1 MRLILAA
8 LAFSIATSATAQTLP
23 PLAGP
28 VPTTAVSPDIAHA
41 SHALAAI
48 WRPLT
53 GPSTEA
59 GLTAACS
66 GAVEDMRALDSAMPD
81 ELSADTL
88 AGLHP
93 AHGIV
98 FVPAA
103 DDPSDIFIF
112 PSADLTWL
120 GSGLGKLV
128 TANEGTGELTL
139 RDAQQHPVLI
149 TLGHVAGHA
158 MMRLTVPTGSPV
170 TYVGCAGTVN

>member
-1 MRLILAA
+1 MRLILA
-8 LAFSIATSATAQTLP
+8 LTFSIATGAAAQTIPSLT
-23 PLAGP
+23 GP
-28 VPTTAVSPDIAHA
+28 APGVHVAPEVAHA

-53 GPSTEA
+53 GPATEA

-81 ELSADTL
+81 ELSAASL

-112 PSADLTWL
+112 PSADLTWMA
-120 GSGLGKLV
+120 SGLGKLD
-128 TANEGTGELTL
+128 TANDGTGEVALH
-139 RDAQQHPVLI
+139 DAQQHSLAIVL
-149 TLGHVAGHA
+149 GRAAGHS
-158 MMRLTVPTGSPV
+158 MMRLTVPTGAPA
-170 TYVGCAGTVN
+170 TYVGCAATVN

>member
-8 LAFSIATSATAQTLP
+8 LAFSIAASAGAQTLP

-28 VPTTAVSPDIAHA
+28 APSAAASPEIAA
-41 SHALAAI
+41 AAHALAAI

-53 GPSTEA
+53 GPATEA
-59 GLTAACS
+59 GLTAACA
-66 GAVEDMRALDSAMPD
+66 GAVDDMRALDSAMPD
-81 ELSADTL
+81 ELNAAAL
-88 AGLHP
+88 AALHP

-120 GSGLGKLV
+120 ASGLGKLNA
-128 TANEGTGELTL
+128 ANEGTGEVALH
-139 RDAQQHPVLI
+139 DAQQHSIAI
-149 TLGHVAGHA
+149 TLGRAASHS

-170 TYVGCAGTVN
+170 TYVGCAATVN

>member
-1 MRLILAA
+1 MRFALTTLA
-8 LAFSIATSATAQTLP
+8 LLIATSAGAQTLP

-28 VPTTAVSPDIAHA
+28 APATAVSPGIAHA
-41 SHALAAI
+41 SRALAAM
-48 WRPLT
+48 WRPVT

-59 GLTAACS
+59 GLSAACS
-66 GAVEDMRALDSAMPD
+66 GAVEDMRALDRAMPD
-81 ELSADTL
+81 ELSADSL

-120 GSGLGKLV
+120 SSGLGKLV
-128 TANEGTGELTL
+128 TANEGTGEVTL
-139 RDAQQHPVLI
+139 HDAGQHPILI
-149 TLGHVAGHA
+149 TLGRVASHS
-158 MMRLTVPTGSPV
+158 MLRLTVPTGNLL
-170 TYVGCAGTVN
+170 TYVGCAATVN

>member
-1 MRLILAA
+1 MRLTFTA
-8 LAFSIATSATAQTLP
+8 LAFSIATSAAAQTLA

-28 VPTTAVSPDIAHA
+28 PPATAASPDIAHA

-48 WRPLT
+48 WRPLS

-59 GLTAACS
+59 GLTTACS

-81 ELSADTL
+81 ELSADSL

-112 PSADLTWL
+112 PSAELTWL

-128 TANEGTGELTL
+128 TANEGTGEVTL
-139 RDAQQHPVLI
+139 HDAQQHPILI
-149 TLGHVAGHA
+149 TLGHVAGHS
-158 MMRLTVPTGSPV
+158 MLRLSVPTGHPV
-170 TYVGCAGTVN
+170 SYVGCAATAN